1 MKSHIFNYITKTK
14 MTNLKDHKRRI
25 LSTRG
30 DIETDKTSYLNLAYN
45 NNFAGTMH
53 EIYLHKI
60 TPEEINEYL
69 RTVINIPT
77 VLARNSG
84 WRWMLHNRS
93 SYYMSYRSNIIDK
106 EVKEVL
112 EQYFDW
118 LKQRDD
124 YVESP
129 KDKIVRIERERITA
143 RANAVRQEILEAVY
157 HPDRCER
164 MMNEYGEIWAD
175 IHMPY

>member
-1 MKSHIFNYITKTK
+1 
-14 MTNLKDHKRRI
+14 MTNLKDHERRI
-25 LSTRG
+25 LSTQG
-30 DIETDKTSYLNLAYN
+30 DILADKTSYKNLVFN
-45 NNFAGTMH
+45 NNFAGTMK
-53 EIYLHKI
+53 EIYLYKI

-77 VLARNSG
+77 ILARDIG
-84 WRWMLHNRS
+84 WRWIIRDRS
-93 SYYMSYRSNIIDK
+93 SYYMNCRSKIIDK

-129 KDKIVRIERERITA
+129 EDKILRIERERSTA
-143 RANAVRQEILEAVY
+143 RANAVRQEIIETLY

-164 MMNEYGEIWAD
+164 MMDEYGEVWAD
-175 IHMPY
+175 VHMPFD